1 MEKSVKSGKQRYPK
15 TQTRLPVYDLDE
27 IAIDRRRARETMR
40 NSARLRWGKFIAA
53 LQIHRRGAER
63 EVREG
68 RAPSKAAAFWYQ
80 TDTMITAFLYLT
92 WKTFSG
98 ETVNRSDIERDLAV
112 SKPFLAKLVKNGKA
126 GGFVNA
132 NLTLTETSL
141 ELYFDRIDT
150 VLDMPELRDLCDV
163 IHILSTAEYKP
174 ERLE

>member
-1 MEKSVKSGKQRYPK
+1 MEKSVKSGKRVYSK

-27 IAIDRRRARETMR
+27 IAIDRRRARATMR
-40 NSARLRWGKFIAA
+40 NSARLRWAKFIAA
-53 LQIHRRGAER
+53 LQSHRRGAER

-68 RAPSKAAAFWYQ
+68 RSPSAAANYWYQ
-80 TDTMITAFLYLT
+80 NDTMITAFLYLT

-98 ETVNRSDIERDLAV
+98 EPLSRSDIERDLAV
-112 SKPFLAKLVKNGKA
+112 SKPFLSKLVKDGNA
-126 GGFVNA
+126 GGFVTD

-163 IHILSTAEYKP
+163 IHMLTTAEAKP